1 MADAY
6 SGVSTAGSFTALP
19 QAILD
24 VYSMG
29 ILHEAMGIMM
39 FEDFMVKKEE
49 LGKMPGQSITMTRYN
64 NITRGGQLDEE
75 TAMEVTNMSAAQH
88 AITVTEWGNA
98 IGVSEKLIQMS
109 FDDQLTEA
117 GVLLGRDY
125 AVVNDLMC
133 RDAIAGASQVV
144 YAGNRSARASMIG
157 GTDYFD
163 VEMVRQAVE
172 ILQTKNA
179 PKFNGDFYVGFVHPH
194 QAAYLK
200 RDPDW
205 IAANNY
211 ANTRALFTGE
221 LGRWEDVVFISTTH
235 CRNGAAGT
243 SDPGYLAAL
252 VNAATGGASNADV
265 YECLFFGDSAVG
277 KATGLPVEMR
287 DNGVQDFGRK
297 HSVAWYAI
305 MGAGI
310 LEDDFI
316 VRGES
321 V

>member
-1 MADAY
+1 MANVY
-6 SGVSTAGSFTALP
+6 SGVSTAGSFVSLP

-24 VYSMG
+24 VYSAD
-29 ILHEAMGIMM
+29 ILHEAMGIMQ
-39 FEDFMVKKEE
+39 FEEFAVQKTE
-49 LGKMPGQSITMTRYN
+49 LGTQPGQTITMTRYN
-64 NITRGGQLDEE
+64 NIQRGGQLQED
-75 TAMEVTNMSAAQH
+75 TPIEVTNMTASQH
-88 AITVTEWGNA
+88 AISVTEWGNA
-98 IGVSEKLIQMS
+98 IGVSEKLLQMS
-109 FDDQLTEA
+109 FDDQMTEA

-133 RDAIAGASQVV
+133 RDAVAGGTQVV
-144 YAGNRSARASMIG
+144 YGGNKTSRAAMVG

-163 VEMVRQAVE
+163 VEAIRQIVE

-179 PKFNGDFYVGFVHPH
+179 PKFMGDYYVGFVHPH

-205 IAANNY
+205 VAAQNY

-221 LGRWEDVVFISTTH
+221 IGRWEDVIFISTTH

-243 SDPGYLAAL
+243 SDPGYYASL
-252 VNAATGGASNADV
+252 VNAATGGASSADV
-265 YECLFFGDSAVG
+265 YEALFLADSAYG
-277 KATGLPVEMR
+277 KATGLTVEMR
-287 DNGVQDFGRK
+287 DNGVEDFGRK
-297 HSVAWYAI
+297 HALAWYAI

-316 VRGES
+316 VRCET